1 MSAERRLAK
10 AHLIANR
17 GGLLDVGEG
26 VWIVPSQSKAK
37 GGYMVNTAQGTCTCA
52 DFEDW
57 GADCKHILAVRLFQ
71 SLQHHVQPHAST
83 DIMRPSYPQDWPAY
97 NEAQTKE
104 KEYFHILLRD
114 LCAGVVSPPQNRGR
128 PRLGL
133 GDVVHAATTKVYT
146 TMSGRRA
153 STDVR
158 ECQKNGF
165 IDDAPHHNSISHYLT
180 MPALTP
186 VLTALVRETA
196 LPLVSVES
204 QFAIDSTGFGTSVYD
219 RWYGHDY
226 GEERRKR
233 WLKAHAMVGTIT
245 NVVTAIRVT
254 MGSVGDSTQ
263 LAGLVAS
270 TAENFDMHEVSADKG
285 YLSEPNL
292 VAIEA
297 HGAAPFIPFK
307 KNAVSNLPRTE
318 TWRKLWHLFW
328 YKRDEFLKHY
338 HRRSNVEAT
347 FGMIKKKFGGS
358 LRSKKFQSQ
367 VNEVLCKFLCHN
379 IVVLIHEMHEL
390 GIHPEFWQPSEG
402 GRVLH

>member
-1 MSAERRLAK
+1 MSTERRLAK
-10 AHLIANR
+10 AQKIANT
-17 GGLLDVGEG
+17 GGLLDVGDG

-37 GGYMVNTAQGTCTCA
+37 GGYVINTAQGTCTCA

-57 GADCKHILAVRLFQ
+57 GVACKHILAVRLFQ
-71 SLQHHVQPHAST
+71 SLQHQISIDAST
-83 DIMRPSYPQDWPAY
+83 DIMRPSYQQNWPAY
-97 NEAQTKE
+97 NEAQIRE
-104 KEYFHILLRD
+104 KEYFQVLLRD
-114 LCAGVVSPPQNRGR
+114 LCSGVVGPPQPRGR

-146 TMSGRRA
+146 TASGRRA
-153 STDVR
+153 STEIR
-158 ECQKNGF
+158 ECQAKGF

-186 VLTALVRETA
+186 LLTSLVEETA
-196 LPLVSVES
+196 SPLVSIES
-204 QFAIDSTGFGTSVYD
+204 QFAIDATGFGTSVYD
-219 RWYGHDY
+219 RWYGHEY

-245 NVVTAIRVT
+245 NVVTAVAVT
-254 MGSVGDSTQ
+254 MGNVADSTQ
-263 LAGLVAS
+263 LASLMAR
-270 TAENFDMHEVSADKG
+270 TANQFDMQEVSADKG
-285 YLSEPNL
+285 YLSEANL

-328 YKRDEFLKHY
+328 YRRDEFLKHY
-338 HRRSNVEAT
+338 HRRSNVETT
-347 FGMIKKKFGGS
+347 FSMIKRKFGGS

-367 VNEVLCKFLCHN
+367 MNEVLCKILCHN

-390 GIHPEFWQPSEG
+390 GIEPEFWRPSEG